1 MRAFNTGREIVY
13 PAQAL
18 YRYGAGAVV
27 MHFALQP
34 DGSVRARTIAAS
46 IPPGPLAEA
55 VEATLPNWQVEKAA
69 NAPASCRVPS
79 SYYFVVRFVL
89 R

>member
-1 MRAFNTGREIVY
+1 
-13 PAQAL
+13 L

-27 MHFALQP
+27 MHFALDP
-34 DGSVRARTIAAS
+34 DGSVRTRTIAAS

-55 VEATLPNWQVEKAA
+55 VEAALPNWQVEKAS
-69 NAPASCRVPS
+69 NAPASCRIPS
-79 SYYFVVRFVL
+79 SFYFTVRFVL